1 MLEQQQTQK
10 QTISLSQ
17 RQSLEVLAMGA
28 VELREF
34 ITREQLENPL
44 LEVEFPSGGEDSLVN
59 IAQWFQSTMP
69 RVENGVYRDETAWDR
84 REPSSGGERTYR
96 EDLKEQLY
104 SLNIGAGR
112 LELAERMVELID
124 SRGFLPYTDLELCQL
139 LRCSPGACQTA
150 LRTIR
155 ALEPFGVG
163 SRDLGEYLTRQLAEQ
178 GLLSPA
184 LTEICSSFLPLLA
197 EGNYREI
204 SAALGL
210 ELPVVRQC
218 ARLIAVLR
226 PSPWKGAAT
235 EARRSTL
242 SRTSPS
248 TRGRRA

>member
-112 LELAERMVELID
+112 LELAERMVER
-124 SRGFLPYTDLELCQL
+124 SEER
-139 LRCSPGACQTA
+139 R
-150 LRTIR
+150 
-155 ALEPFGVG
+155 VG
-163 SRDLGEYLTRQLAEQ
+163 KECL
-178 GLLSPA
+178 
-184 LTEICSSFLPLLA
+184 
-197 EGNYREI
+197 
-204 SAALGL
+204 
-210 ELPVVRQC
+210 
-218 ARLIAVLR
+218 
-226 PSPWKGAAT
+226 
-235 EARRSTL
+235 
-242 SRTSPS
+242 
-248 TRGRRA
+248 